1 MFYNVFDTVR
11 LLYIYVYQKFTK
23 KDMCEKIF
31 NVNPLR
37 VWNEKRRRNWHCV
50 VFSQQSKFCES
61 TSSKGSRFVLVKFN

>member
-37 VWNEKRRRNWHCV
+37 V
-50 VFSQQSKFCES
+50 
-61 TSSKGSRFVLVKFN
+61 